1 MNQPSLTE
9 AELAPGRPGI
19 APTWTSSAKDMVT
32 TTIGPSRVWATV
44 GHGIMNEVYWPTA
57 GRPQIRDLGFI
68 VAGQSQWHEM
78 KRVARY
84 RLSLPEPYIP
94 LPRIVHEGEGYRL
107 ELEVSPD
114 PLRDVLLIWFWL
126 TGVL

>member
-1 MNQPSLTE
+1 MNQPLLTE

-32 TTIGPSRVWATV
+32 TTIGPSRVWATI
-44 GHGIMNEVYWPTA
+44 GHGIINEVYWPTA

-68 VAGQSQWHEM
+68 IASRSNWHEV

-84 RLSLPEPYIP
+84 RLSLPRAVYPA
-94 LPRIVHEGEGYRL
+94 
-107 ELEVSPD
+107 SPD
-114 PLRDVLLIWFWL
+114 CA
-126 TGVL
+126 